1 MSCNRSRPIV
11 GNMEPHP
18 MRLKLYPSLI
28 ALSCV
33 LASGGSALA
42 GQGSSGSTKIYKWTD
57 EHGVMHYG
65 TSIPPQYVDKAAT
78 ELNRSGVAVKRIDAT
93 PSMDQRKASEQ
104 RASEI
109 KEEQKR
115 IAEQQRR
122 DNALLSTYTSVREI
136 DDARERNLAL
146 PKQAIVSL
154 QPRLQRAQER
164 LAQLQTQV
172 AKIKGSGKV
181 PADSLVEDVDRQAA
195 ELQSVKGEIDR
206 QNLQIEQIKKRFE
219 SDKQRYVELT
229 QR

>member
-1 MSCNRSRPIV
+1 
-11 GNMEPHP
+11 
-18 MRLKLYPSLI
+18 MRLKLTLSMI

-33 LASGGSALA
+33 LGSAGPVSA
-42 GQGSSGSTKIYKWTD
+42 DQGSTGSTKIYKWTD
-57 EHGVMHYG
+57 EQGVMHYG
-65 TSIPPQYVDKAAT
+65 TSIPPQYADKAAT
-78 ELNRSGVAVKRIDAT
+78 ELNRSGVAVKRIDAS

-104 RASEI
+104 RAQDL

-164 LAQLQTQV
+164 LTLLQTQV
-172 AKIKGSGKV
+172 TKIKGAGKV
-181 PADSLVEDVDRQAA
+181 PADSLVEDVDRQATEVQAAKA
-195 ELQSVKGEIDR
+195 EIER
-206 QNLQIEQIKKRFE
+206 HTLQIEQIKKRFE
-219 SDKQRYVELT
+219 TDKQRYVALT